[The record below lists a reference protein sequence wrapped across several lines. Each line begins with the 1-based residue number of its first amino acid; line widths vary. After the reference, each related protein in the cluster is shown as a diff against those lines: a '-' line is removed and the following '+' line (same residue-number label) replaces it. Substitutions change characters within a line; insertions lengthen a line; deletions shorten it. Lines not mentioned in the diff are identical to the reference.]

1 MDYSNSKLYICKLC
15 NKEYSCRQNL
25 WKHNQKYH
33 INNNSKVSQEVVVSQ
48 PKVSQ
53 EIKQYKCKY
62 CEKTYMHKQSKYKH
76 EKKCKNDLIE
86 ENNKLKEII
95 KIKEEKYEK
104 ELTEIKQQLLT
115 IMNKNCKVHPKTLQK
130 INNQL
135 NANNSNINST
145 VNSNNTVNYNIIAL
159 GHEDL
164 TEVFSKKEKLTILK
178 NKRMCLDY
186 IIKYTHFNDK
196 FQRSAVAFKQSLK
209 DAPQF
214 KNIMITNTQN
224 DLAYKYDKNEN
235 KFVAISKDELLNNLM
250 DPRMSDIT
258 LFYEEL
264 DDELDEK
271 TKKIIDKFLEQ
282 MDDDKF
288 KDTKKKDIKIIIY
301 NNRDKVSKDLE
312 IIV

>member
-1 MDYSNSKLYICKLC
+1 MDYSNSKLYVCKIC

-33 INNNSKVSQEVVVSQ
+33 INNNSKVSQNVVNSQPKVSQIVVNSQ

-115 IMNKNCKVHPKTLQK
+115 IINKNCKVHPKTLQK

-135 NANNSNINST
+135 NANNSTI
-145 VNSNNTVNYNIIAL
+145 NSNNTTNNITYNIIAL
-159 GHEDL
+159 GNEDL
-164 TEVFSKKEKLTILK
+164 TEVFSKKEKLNVLK

-186 IIKYTHFNDK
+186 IVKYTHFNDK
-196 FQRSAVAFKQSLK
+196 F
-209 DAPQF
+209 PQF

-224 DLAYKYDKNEN
+224 DLAYKFDKNEN
-235 KFVAISKDELLNNLM
+235 KFVAISKEELLNDLINE
-250 DPRMSDIT
+250 RMSDIT

-271 TKKIIDKFLEQ
+271 TKKIIDRFLDQ
-282 MDDDKF
+282 MDDEKF